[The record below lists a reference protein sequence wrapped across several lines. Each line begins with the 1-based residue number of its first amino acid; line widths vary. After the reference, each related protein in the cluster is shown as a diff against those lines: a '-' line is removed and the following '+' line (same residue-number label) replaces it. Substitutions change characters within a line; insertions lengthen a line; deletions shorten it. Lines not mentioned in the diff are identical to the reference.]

1 MLPANCTGPSAHQ
14 VNRARDCRT
23 QFPLPCALR
32 AETAV
37 EAAPTC
43 SHPTGPQRQTSSHHP
58 KKS

>member
-14 VNRARDCRT
+14 VNRARDYRT
-23 QFPLPCALR
+23 QFPLPSALR

-43 SHPTGPQRQTSSHHP
+43 SHPTPSN
-58 KKS
+58 